1 MRASSAIEART
12 HDFLIPVGHL
22 VRGENLLAA
31 HVFQQSISSSDVVFS
46 AALHADVSLPMDRL
60 LSFHPE
66 PAIARLE
73 EWSPGLAAP
82 LEDNWKGQA
91 NCMQL
96 ALLGRWEE
104 ALDRCNKLTPSSE
117 EAATRQRLFQQ
128 SALNRLKRG
137 GEATALFRDA
147 IPPRDP
153 STPPELIDLS
163 DHYNALVT
171 EPWHLAYGGL
181 GYEPLLK
188 EFPVGT
194 GNFDGIKFDAR
205 GMVQLMPTGFRGPTP
220 VREYPRSVDSIA
232 IAQKIGKLHLLNGTL
247 LPDDRES
254 VVASVLV
261 HFADGSEEKF
271 PLRYWHE
278 TLNYMV
284 GTDAPPPEVRS
295 GWRGP
300 GPFRPGMFKEL
311 FIATWENPR
320 PEIEVT
326 SIDIR
331 AESSES
337 ALFIAAITI
346 ERP

>member
-1 MRASSAIEART
+1 
-12 HDFLIPVGHL
+12 
-22 VRGENLLAA
+22 
-31 HVFQQSISSSDVVFS
+31 
-46 AALHADVSLPMDRL
+46 
-60 LSFHPE
+60 
-66 PAIARLE
+66 
-73 EWSPGLAAP
+73 
-82 LEDNWKGQA
+82 
-91 NCMQL
+91 
-96 ALLGRWEE
+96 
-104 ALDRCNKLTPSSE
+104 
-117 EAATRQRLFQQ
+117 LFQQ
-128 SALNRLKRG
+128 SALNRLNRG
-137 GEATALFRDA
+137 GEATTLFRDA

-153 STPPELIDLS
+153 STPPELLDLT

-171 EPWHLAYGGL
+171 EPWHLVDGGL

-194 GNFDGIKFDAR
+194 GKFDGIKFDAR
-205 GMVQLMPTGFRGPTP
+205 GMVQLMPTGFRAPTLI
-220 VREYPRSVDSIA
+220 REYPRSANSIA
-232 IAQKIGKLHLLNGTL
+232 IGQKIGKLHLLNGTL
-247 LPDDRES
+247 LPDESES

-261 HFADGSEEKF
+261 HFADGSEENF

-284 GTDAPPPEVRS
+284 GIDAPPPEVRS

-300 GPFRPGMFKEL
+300 DPFRPGIFKEL

-331 AESSES
+331 AESAEA

-346 ERP
+346 EQP